1 MRTRPASCPHQA
13 GTAPDAS
20 SSNGE
25 PEWQRLAAEQAASST
40 AELWRLPCI
49 SASHLLSSDA
59 EPGPATIPR
68 PDNVAAPAALADIQR
83 PRLPPRPL
91 PRTNVPPQAPPPAAL
106 PDPHGPDRFA
116 EAMRLKLRKTTI
128 SLDDI
133 YMPRAHGKAPLRLR
147 IAKWL
152 RAAKD
157 YHASVLAAAQRGGVR
172 LKRRPR
178 DWAIPLEE
186 LLRPECRPFVW
197 DTRDPDD
204 VFPMREDS
212 APFASDTSVQLDTD
226 WLTEQ
231 AARLGF
237 PDADLI
243 AQLKSGI
250 SGNHTEPCDRTTLL
264 CCNSASYAE
273 HALETEAEV
282 DDEMRKQWSSLHAGD
297 ALPFAP
303 VKLSPQGSVPKNR
316 YSAKR
321 RRTSNLSKSVPHSA
335 ENSVNRR
342 FRRCRR
348 QAGHLLPGQVC
359 IASVLP

>member
-1 MRTRPASCPHQA
+1 MRQ
-13 GTAPDAS
+13 
-20 SSNGE
+20 
-25 PEWQRLAAEQAASST
+25 
-40 AELWRLPCI
+40 
-49 SASHLLSSDA
+49 
-59 EPGPATIPR
+59 
-68 PDNVAAPAALADIQR
+68 
-83 PRLPPRPL
+83 
-91 PRTNVPPQAPPPAAL
+91 
-106 PDPHGPDRFA
+106 
-116 EAMRLKLRKTTI
+116 
-128 SLDDI
+128 
-133 YMPRAHGKAPLRLR
+133 R

-231 AARLGF
+231 AARLSF

-250 SGNHTEPCDRTTLL
+250 SGNQLQGQRVVVSALLQKPELNGATGKAMGFDAAKGRYSVLLDTAATISLKPANLSLEPFRSSRALYNL
-264 CCNSASYAE
+264 CTVRLVCSHWQSLSEDDVLWSRICKARFG
-273 HALETEAEV
+273 LETKTPPPRATMPDPTPLSTYREAARAW
-282 DDEMRKQWSSLHAGD
+282 MSLC
-297 ALPFAP
+297 
-303 VKLSPQGSVPKNR
+303 S
-316 YSAKR
+316 
-321 RRTSNLSKSVPHSA
+321 
-335 ENSVNRR
+335 E
-342 FRRCRR
+342 
-348 QAGHLLPGQVC
+348 
-359 IASVLP
+359 